1 MNLPKDFEKY
11 FLCHWK
17 EEDVAALVRGLDAE
31 AATSIRLNPKR
42 LPPDAE
48 PAGADGR
55 VPWCQEGVYLKERP
69 VFTADPLLHAGA
81 YYVQEASSMFLAHVL
96 RTLRLA
102 LDLCAAPGGKSTLL
116 RSLLPDDCLLVSNE
130 PNRARCQVL
139 AENMAKWGSPQVLVT
154 QAYAADLADAV
165 RNAQLTIPDCARPA
179 HAQFSVSDCGRTAH
193 TQFSAPDCGRT
204 AQPLPSSSFGLILAD
219 VPCSGEGMM
228 RKEAEAIAQWS
239 PAFVAECAALQRSII
254 CDIWPALQPGGLL
267 IYSTCTFNPEEDE
280 GNVEWIARELGADV
294 LPIPVDPSWNIRGD
308 LRNHQ
313 NRPLQQHQEN
323 ETAENE
329 VQKNEAVGNEAPK
342 NEAVE
347 NGAPKNEAPKNVAKK
362 NEAPKNEALKNEA
375 PKNEAPKNE
384 AAENE
389 AQKNEAPK
397 NEAPKNEA
405 PKNEAVVADG
415 SPSVLP
421 SPLPCYHFLPGQIR
435 GEGFFLAVLRKHGGT
450 ETTAPDS
457 LSAEEIPSS
466 QKEKK
471 AKKTKKKARQ
481 QATPAFPILPTDQL
495 DHEGAPLVELS
506 LADSI
511 RYLQREAL
519 VLPPDTP
526 RGIVQVCY
534 CGQRLGLMNNLGYRA
549 NNLYPK
555 EWRIRST
562 YISPAS
568 LFDADKE

>member
-96 RTLRLA
+96 RTLRPAPRLA

-165 RNAQLTIPDCARPA
+165 RNAQFALPGCARPA
-179 HAQFSVSDCGRTAH
+179 HTQFSVPDCGRTAH
-193 TQFSAPDCGRT
+193 TQFSVPDCGRT

-228 RKEAEAIAQWS
+228 RKEAEAVAQWS

-294 LPIPVDPSWNIRGD
+294 LPIPVDPLWNIRGD

-313 NRPLQQHQEN
+313 NRPLQQHQED
-323 ETAENE
+323 EA
-329 VQKNEAVGNEAPK
+329 QKNEAQK
-342 NEAVE
+342 NEAAE
-347 NGAPKNEAPKNVAKK
+347 NVAKK
-362 NEAPKNEALKNEA
+362 NEAAE
-375 PKNEAPKNE
+375 NEAPKNE

-389 AQKNEAPK
+389 AQK

-450 ETTAPDS
+450 ETMAPDS

-481 QATPAFPILPTDQL
+481 PAAPAFPILPTDQL

-534 CGQRLGLMNNLGYRA
+534 CGQRLGLMNNLGNRA

>member
-96 RTLRLA
+96 RTLRPAPRLA

-165 RNAQLTIPDCARPA
+165 RNAQFALPGCARPA
-179 HAQFSVSDCGRTAH
+179 HTQFSVPDCGRTAH

-204 AQPLPSSSFGLILAD
+204 AQPLPLPSSFGLILAD

-239 PAFVAECAALQRSII
+239 PAFVTECAALQRSII

-313 NRPLQQHQEN
+313 NRPLQQHQED
-323 ETAENE
+323 EA
-329 VQKNEAVGNEAPK
+329 QKNEAQK
-342 NEAVE
+342 NEAAE
-347 NGAPKNEAPKNVAKK
+347 NVAKK
-362 NEAPKNEALKNEA
+362 NEAAE
-375 PKNEAPKNE
+375 NEAPKNE

-389 AQKNEAPK
+389 AQK

-450 ETTAPDS
+450 ETMAPDS

-481 QATPAFPILPTDQL
+481 PAAPAFPILPTDQL

-534 CGQRLGLMNNLGYRA
+534 CGQRLGLMNNLGNRA